1 MFQVLILSSFPKTF
15 ERSQWLMK
23 TKNSVTFSNI
33 KDVKHWQSKTESFF
47 LSQKVGDN
55 DHQRADQYSDT
66 ESDYIAQSA
75 QNEPGKRLL
84 SMSYEST
91 W

>member
-33 KDVKHWQSKTESFF
+33 KDVKHWQSKTETFF
-47 LSQKVGDN
+47 LSQKVGDH
-55 DHQRADQYSDT
+55 DQRADQYSDT

-84 SMSYEST
+84 SYEST